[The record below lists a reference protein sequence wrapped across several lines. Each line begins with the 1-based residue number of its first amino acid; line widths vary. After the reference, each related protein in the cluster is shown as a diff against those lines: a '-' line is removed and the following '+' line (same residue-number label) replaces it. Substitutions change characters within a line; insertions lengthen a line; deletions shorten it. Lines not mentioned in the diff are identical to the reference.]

1 MKFCSAYYS
10 DIGKKETN
18 QDSLLLMQRRQPQG
32 DEIVFAVICDG
43 VGGLKMGEQAS
54 AEVVTAFH
62 DWFNNQIEGLYQQEI
77 PMTALFNDWDKL
89 IQELHGLLKE
99 HSENAGFR
107 SGTTVEAVLLM
118 KNQYYICHIGD
129 CRTYVLSDTI
139 DQLTTDH
146 TVVQR
151 EITEGRLTAQ
161 QAAKDPRQSL
171 LLQCVGAG
179 KVVKPD
185 YLYGDIKPHQ
195 VYTLKPCQGPWT
207 DIYALASTFYFIVS
221 GQKMLDALSR
231 AKGGAYLPLWKLAPA
246 VSKPLSD
253 VMDHALAFDYHDRY
267 RSMMDFLSALEQV
280 VQPEEYDIDLGAL
293 MPKSKASGTAVVRPK
308 TAAVHDD
315 SEKVCSVE
323 EQDVQEPRGL
333 AAFFHPKKR
342 KMAYLELTIDYRE
355 TAGCFSKRR
364 WLLEPNCTIKIGRSA
379 TSDVMMPANNR
390 ISRNHCEIFYNE
402 KRKDFTIRDLSKF
415 GTLLSNGEPMKKGKQ
430 YTLRDGDSFYVLSP
444 EYKFKVV
451 IET

>member
-10 DIGKKETN
+10 DVGKKETN

-62 DWFNNQIEGLYQQEI
+62 DWFTNQIEGLYQQEI

-129 CRTYVLSDTI
+129 CRTYVISDTI

-151 EITEGRLTAQ
+151 EITEGKLTPQ

-179 KVVKPD
+179 NAVKPD

-195 VYTLKPCQGPWT
+195 VFLLCCDGFRRRITGSEIKEICKY
-207 DIYALASTFYFIVS
+207 ST
-221 GQKMLDALSR
+221 KEKKLHDAL
-231 AKGGAYLPLWKLAPA
+231 
-246 VSKPLSD
+246 
-253 VMDHALAFDYHDRY
+253 
-267 RSMMDFLSALEQV
+267 
-280 VQPEEYDIDLGAL
+280 EEVIRL
-293 MPKSKASGTAVVRPK
+293 
-308 TAAVHDD
+308 
-315 SEKVCSVE
+315 C
-323 EQDVQEPRGL
+323 
-333 AAFFHPKKR
+333 KKR
-342 KMAYLELTIDYRE
+342 KE
-355 TAGCFSKRR
+355 TDNITGILIMLQFFVRDTDEFGEIQCFQLGFGQIFQTFVLPLVNQHLAQIPLHTVSHQIHIN
-364 WLLEPNCTIKIGRSA
+364 LNGDFLIGGVGVGN
-379 TSDVMMPANNR
+379 T
-390 ISRNHCEIFYNE
+390 
-402 KRKDFTIRDLSKF
+402 DL
-415 GTLLSNGEPMKKGKQ
+415 G
-430 YTLRDGDSFYVLSP
+430 
-444 EYKFKVV
+444 
-451 IET
+451 

>member
-62 DWFNNQIEGLYQQEI
+62 DWFNNQIEGLYHQEI

-146 TVVQR
+146 TVVQPGDN
-151 EITEGRLTAQ
+151 GRKAYAPAGGKRPTPEPFTAMRRSRQ
-161 QAAKDPRQSL
+161 GGKTGLSLWRYQAASGIPAL
-171 LLQCVGAG
+171 L
-179 KVVKPD
+179 
-185 YLYGDIKPHQ
+185 
-195 VYTLKPCQGPWT
+195 
-207 DIYALASTFYFIVS
+207 
-221 GQKMLDALSR
+221 
-231 AKGGAYLPLWKLAPA
+231 
-246 VSKPLSD
+246 
-253 VMDHALAFDYHDRY
+253 
-267 RSMMDFLSALEQV
+267 
-280 VQPEEYDIDLGAL
+280 
-293 MPKSKASGTAVVRPK
+293 
-308 TAAVHDD
+308 
-315 SEKVCSVE
+315 
-323 EQDVQEPRGL
+323 
-333 AAFFHPKKR
+333 
-342 KMAYLELTIDYRE
+342 
-355 TAGCFSKRR
+355 
-364 WLLEPNCTIKIGRSA
+364 
-379 TSDVMMPANNR
+379 
-390 ISRNHCEIFYNE
+390 
-402 KRKDFTIRDLSKF
+402 
-415 GTLLSNGEPMKKGKQ
+415 
-430 YTLRDGDSFYVLSP
+430 
-444 EYKFKVV
+444 
-451 IET
+451 